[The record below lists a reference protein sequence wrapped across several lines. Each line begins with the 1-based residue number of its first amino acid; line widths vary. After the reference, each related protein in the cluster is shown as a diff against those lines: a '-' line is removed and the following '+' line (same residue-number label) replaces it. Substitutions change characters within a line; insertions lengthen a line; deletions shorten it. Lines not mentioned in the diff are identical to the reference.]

1 MKKATFSTISKAISG
16 AGGLLAGSA
25 LWLGP
30 EGLILGLAIT
40 LGLVAVGAYLANRAK
55 MKDMVKNAFYD
66 GGDSITIEEIA
77 VEAVDPDVSLIN
89 KFAKLDELMLYVENP
104 SIQEATPNEIRDEL
118 FTLINGMPIP
128 NVVLDLTDMDLDIP
142 EEELE
147 SVVEEINAKFR
158 NHHVA

>member
-1 MKKATFSTISKAISG
+1 
-16 AGGLLAGSA
+16 
-25 LWLGP
+25 
-30 EGLILGLAIT
+30 
-40 LGLVAVGAYLANRAK
+40 
-55 MKDMVKNAFYD
+55 MVKNAFYD

-158 NHHVA
+158 TITLPDIATGYKAFLGYYHGWYGRIQRCSCSF